1 MDEEAT
7 AQEAIKPTE
16 TPVFDSKDAPLQLE
30 NIRVELDKSMKKPE
44 PPQPKGEE
52 AKLFHFNLYIY
63 LSIYLFINIFI
74 YLFIYLFIN

>member
-30 NIRVELDKSMKKPE
+30 NIRVEFDKSMEKPQ

-52 AKLFHFNLYIY
+52 VKLLHFNVCIY
-63 LSIYLFINIFI
+63 I
-74 YLFIYLFIN
+74 YLFIYLFIY